1 MMKFLDDEGREG
13 TGVGRKAVLRAHA
26 PRPSMS
32 GAECS
37 CGERFATWEEYGR
50 HVDGL
55 VSTPPETREEAIENA
70 LADHL
75 GDPYGRGDWDYRLEP
90 SVGDHGLFHC
100 GCGWKSSVPDIGEWR
115 RHMADAILA
124 ELAEVRERG

>member
-13 TGVGRKAVLRAHA
+13 TGIGRKAVLRAHA

-37 CGERFATWEEYGR
+37 CGERFATWE
-50 HVDGL
+50 
-55 VSTPPETREEAIENA
+55 
-70 LADHL
+70 
-75 GDPYGRGDWDYRLEP
+75 
-90 SVGDHGLFHC
+90 GDHGLFHC